1 MSSGNQ
7 YPVHFFQAEVQV
19 FKITDAECHGN
30 GIEPV
35 VWERQSCTV
44 LFRKRN
50 LLVQSQLF
58 YFFPSYVHHAFR
70 NVRTN
75 QFGRLQHLAGL
86 NGKVSR
92 SGSHVHDTL
101 RVIGLQQADGLFSLI
116 EIEKGRYKINDKGQ
130 ILTGTFVRKSN
141 GKNSFIPE
149 EGGEPIFIA
158 ERNSAHAMNNDKVK
172 VALCAKRK
180 KHQLEAQVIE
190 ILEHAN
196 ETFVGVLKVSKNYAF
211 LLTETSTLANDIFIP
226 KDKLKGG
233 KNGDKAIVR
242 ITEWPEEAKNPFG
255 EVIDILG
262 KAGDNTT
269 EMHAILAEYGLPY
282 VYPQAVEAAA
292 EKLSADITPED
303 YAEREDFRDVVTF
316 TIDPKDAKDFDD
328 ALSIRTLKPGL
339 WEVGV
344 HIADVSHYV
353 KEGSIIDKEAAKRA
367 TSVYLVDRTIPML
380 PERLCNFICSLRP
393 DEEKL
398 AYSVIFEMNE
408 KAEVKN
414 YRIRHTVIKSNR
426 RFTYEEA
433 QQIIETGEGDY
444 KEEVL
449 QLNRLAQILREKR
462 MAAGSIN
469 FDRCEV
475 KFEIDETGKPLSVY
489 FKVSKEANKLIE
501 EFMLLANKTVA
512 EYVGKVPKNKKPKV
526 LPYRIHDLPDPDK
539 LDNLNQFIARF
550 GYKIRTGGSKAE
562 VSKSINHLLGEIEG
576 KKEQNLIETVS
587 LRAMQKARYSIY
599 NIGHYGLA
607 FDYYTHFTSPI
618 RRYPDLMV
626 HRLLTRYLAGG
637 RSAQADK
644 YETLC
649 EHSSAMEQTAAS
661 AERASVKYKQVE
673 FMGERI
679 GEVYDGVISGVT
691 EWGLYVEINENKC
704 EGMIAMRDLG
714 NDFYEFDEKNYC
726 LIGRRHH
733 QKFSLG
739 DPIKIKVA
747 RANLAKKQLDFVL
760 AEA

>member
-1 MSSGNQ
+1 MAKNKKEKKGGKRMKKKEL
-7 YPVHFFQAEVQV
+7 AE
-19 FKITDAECHGN
+19 
-30 GIEPV
+30 
-35 VWERQSCTV
+35 
-44 LFRKRN
+44 
-50 LLVQSQLF
+50 LLVNHFRTKPAESFSLKQLF
-58 YFFPSYVHHAFR
+58 AAL
-70 NVRTN
+70 
-75 QFGRLQHLAGL
+75 RLTTHPLKML
-86 NGKVSR
+86 CV
-92 SGSHVHDTL
+92 DT
-101 RVIGLQQADGLFSLI
+101 VQEMAEDNFLI
-116 EIEKGRYKINDKGQ
+116 ETEKGHYKLNDKGQ

-141 GKNSFIPE
+141 GKNSFIPD

-172 VALCAKRK
+172 IALCAKRRR
-180 KHQLEAQVIE
+180 HEIEGQVIE
-190 ILEHAN
+190 ILERAKA
-196 ETFVGVLKVSKNYAF
+196 TFVGTLKVSKNYAF

-226 KDKLKGG
+226 KEKLKGG
-233 KNGDKAIVR
+233 KDGDKAVVK
-242 ITEWPEEAKNPFG
+242 ITEWPDEAKNPFG

-282 VYPQAVEAAA
+282 TYPQNVEAAA
-292 EKLSADITPED
+292 EKISAEITPQD

-328 ALSIRTLKPGL
+328 ALSIRQLKPGL

-353 KEGSIIDKEAAKRA
+353 TEGSVIDKEAVKRA

-398 AYSVIFEMNE
+398 AYSVIFDMNE

-433 QQIIETGEGDY
+433 QDIIETGQGDY
-444 KEEVL
+444 KDEILEL
-449 QLNRLAQILREKR
+449 DKLAKILREKR
-462 MAAGSIN
+462 MAAGAIN

-475 KFEIDETGKPLSVY
+475 KFEIDEKGKPLSVY
-489 FKVSKEANKLIE
+489 FKVSKDANKLIE
-501 EFMLLANKTVA
+501 EFMLLANRTVA
-512 EYVGKVPKNKKPKV
+512 EHIGKVPKNRKAKV
-526 LPYRIHDLPDPDK
+526 FPYRIHDLPDPDK
-539 LDNLNQFIARF
+539 LDNLSQFIAKF
-550 GYKIRTGGSKAE
+550 GYKIRTGGSKTE
-562 VSKSINHLLGEIEG
+562 VSKSLNRLLSDVTG

-587 LRAMQKARYSIY
+587 LRAMQKARYSIH

-626 HRLLTRYLAGG
+626 HRLLTRYDNGG
-637 RSAQADK
+637 RTAQADK
-644 YETLC
+644 YESLC

-661 AERASVKYKQVE
+661 AERASIKYKQVE

-679 GEVYDGVISGVT
+679 GNVYDGVISGVT

-704 EGMIAMRDLG
+704 EGMVSMRDLG
-714 NDFYEFDEKNYC
+714 NDYYEFDEKNYC

-733 QKFSLG
+733 RKFSLG
-739 DPIKIKVA
+739 DPVKIKVA
-747 RANLAKKQLDFVL
+747 RANLEKKQLDFVL
-760 AEA
+760 ADE

>member
-1 MSSGNQ
+1 MAKKKKEKKGGKHLKKKELVEILLNYFRTKPNEAFSLKQ
-7 YPVHFFQAEVQV
+7 LFQAL
-19 FKITDAECHGN
+19 KLTTHPGKMLCID
-30 GIEPV
+30 V
-35 VWERQSCTV
+35 VEEM
-44 LFRKRN
+44 LEDNF
-50 LLVQSQLF
+50 
-58 YFFPSYVHHAFR
+58 
-70 NVRTN
+70 
-75 QFGRLQHLAGL
+75 
-86 NGKVSR
+86 
-92 SGSHVHDTL
+92 
-101 RVIGLQQADGLFSLI
+101 LI

-130 ILTGTFVRKSN
+130 ILTGIFVRKSN

-328 ALSIRTLKPGL
+328 ALSIRTLKSGL

>member
-1 MSSGNQ
+1 MLC
-7 YPVHFFQAEVQV
+7 
-19 FKITDAECHGN
+19 ID
-30 GIEPV
+30 V
-35 VWERQSCTV
+35 VEEM
-44 LFRKRN
+44 LEDNF
-50 LLVQSQLF
+50 
-58 YFFPSYVHHAFR
+58 
-70 NVRTN
+70 
-75 QFGRLQHLAGL
+75 
-86 NGKVSR
+86 
-92 SGSHVHDTL
+92 
-101 RVIGLQQADGLFSLI
+101 LI

-626 HRLLTRYLAGG
+626 HRLITRYLAGG

-760 AEA
+760 AET

>member
-1 MSSGNQ
+1 MAKKKKEKKGGKHLKKKEFVEILLNYFRTKPNEAFSLKQ
-7 YPVHFFQAEVQV
+7 LFQAL
-19 FKITDAECHGN
+19 KLTTHPGKMLCID
-30 GIEPV
+30 V
-35 VWERQSCTV
+35 VEEM
-44 LFRKRN
+44 LEDNF
-50 LLVQSQLF
+50 
-58 YFFPSYVHHAFR
+58 
-70 NVRTN
+70 
-75 QFGRLQHLAGL
+75 
-86 NGKVSR
+86 
-92 SGSHVHDTL
+92 
-101 RVIGLQQADGLFSLI
+101 LI

-130 ILTGTFVRKSN
+130 ILTGIFVRKSN

-760 AEA
+760 AET

>member
-1 MSSGNQ
+1 MAKKKKEKKGGKHLKKKELVEMLLNYFRTKPNEAFSLKQ
-7 YPVHFFQAEVQV
+7 LFQALKLTTHPGKMLCIDV
-19 FKITDAECHGN
+19 
-30 GIEPV
+30 IEEMV
-35 VWERQSCTV
+35 EDN
-44 LFRKRN
+44 F
-50 LLVQSQLF
+50 
-58 YFFPSYVHHAFR
+58 
-70 NVRTN
+70 
-75 QFGRLQHLAGL
+75 
-86 NGKVSR
+86 
-92 SGSHVHDTL
+92 
-101 RVIGLQQADGLFSLI
+101 LI

-130 ILTGTFVRKSN
+130 ILTGTFQRKSN
-141 GKNSFIPE
+141 GKNSFIPDD
-149 EGGEPIFIA
+149 GGEPIFIA

-172 VALCAKRK
+172 VSLCAKCK
-180 KHQLEAQVIE
+180 KRQLEGQVIE

-211 LLTETSTLANDIFIP
+211 LLTEANTLANDIFIP

-233 KNGDKAIVR
+233 KNGDKAVVR

-262 KAGDNTT
+262 QAGDNTT

-282 VYPQAVEAAA
+282 TYPQAVEAAA
-292 EKLSADITPED
+292 EKLSAEITPED

-328 ALSIRTLKPGL
+328 ALSIRNLKPGL

-353 KEGSIIDKEAAKRA
+353 KEGSIIDKEAVKRA

-398 AYSVIFEMNE
+398 AYSVIFDMND

-414 YRIRHTVIKSNR
+414 FRIRHTVIKSNR

-444 KEEVL
+444 KEEIL
-449 QLNRLAQILREKR
+449 ELNRLAQILREKR
-462 MAAGSIN
+462 MSAGSIN

-475 KFEIDETGKPLSVY
+475 KFEIDENGKPLSVY

-501 EFMLLANKTVA
+501 EFMLLANRTVA

-526 LPYRIHDLPDPDK
+526 FPYRIHDLPDPDK

-550 GYKIRTGGSKAE
+550 GYKIRTGGSKVE
-562 VSKSINHLLGEIEG
+562 VSKSLNHLLTEING

-599 NIGHYGLA
+599 NIGHYGLG

-679 GEVYDGVISGVT
+679 GQVYDGVISGVT

-760 AEA
+760 AEE

>member
-1 MSSGNQ
+1 MAKKKKEKKGGKHLKKKELVEILLNYFRTKPNEAFSLKQ
-7 YPVHFFQAEVQV
+7 LFQAL
-19 FKITDAECHGN
+19 KLTTHPGKMLCID
-30 GIEPV
+30 V
-35 VWERQSCTV
+35 VEEM
-44 LFRKRN
+44 LEDNF
-50 LLVQSQLF
+50 
-58 YFFPSYVHHAFR
+58 
-70 NVRTN
+70 
-75 QFGRLQHLAGL
+75 
-86 NGKVSR
+86 
-92 SGSHVHDTL
+92 
-101 RVIGLQQADGLFSLI
+101 LI

-449 QLNRLAQILREKR
+449 QLNCLAQILREKR

-469 FDRCEV
+469 FDHCEV

>member
-1 MSSGNQ
+1 MAKKKKEKKGGKHLKKKELVEILLNYFRTKPNEAFSLKQ
-7 YPVHFFQAEVQV
+7 LFQAL
-19 FKITDAECHGN
+19 KLTTHPGKMLCID
-30 GIEPV
+30 V
-35 VWERQSCTV
+35 VEEM
-44 LFRKRN
+44 LEDNF
-50 LLVQSQLF
+50 
-58 YFFPSYVHHAFR
+58 
-70 NVRTN
+70 
-75 QFGRLQHLAGL
+75 
-86 NGKVSR
+86 
-92 SGSHVHDTL
+92 
-101 RVIGLQQADGLFSLI
+101 LI

-130 ILTGTFVRKSN
+130 ILTGIFVRKSN

-449 QLNRLAQILREKR
+449 QLNRLAQILRQKR

-475 KFEIDETGKPLSVY
+475 KFEIDEAGKPLSVY

>member
-1 MSSGNQ
+1 MAKKKKEKKGGKHLKKKELVEILLNYFRTKPNEAFSLKQ
-7 YPVHFFQAEVQV
+7 LFQAL
-19 FKITDAECHGN
+19 KLTTHPGKMLCID
-30 GIEPV
+30 V
-35 VWERQSCTV
+35 VEEM
-44 LFRKRN
+44 LEDNF
-50 LLVQSQLF
+50 
-58 YFFPSYVHHAFR
+58 
-70 NVRTN
+70 
-75 QFGRLQHLAGL
+75 
-86 NGKVSR
+86 
-92 SGSHVHDTL
+92 
-101 RVIGLQQADGLFSLI
+101 LI

-303 YAEREDFRDVVTF
+303 YAEREDFRDVMTF

>member
-1 MSSGNQ
+1 MAKKKKVKKGGKHLKKKELVEILLNYFRTKPNEAFSLKQ
-7 YPVHFFQAEVQV
+7 LFQAL
-19 FKITDAECHGN
+19 KLTTHPGKMLCID
-30 GIEPV
+30 V
-35 VWERQSCTV
+35 VEEM
-44 LFRKRN
+44 LEDNF
-50 LLVQSQLF
+50 
-58 YFFPSYVHHAFR
+58 
-70 NVRTN
+70 
-75 QFGRLQHLAGL
+75 
-86 NGKVSR
+86 
-92 SGSHVHDTL
+92 
-101 RVIGLQQADGLFSLI
+101 LI

-661 AERASVKYKQVE
+661 AERACVKYKQVE

>member
-1 MSSGNQ
+1 MAKKKKEKKGGKHLKKKELVEILLNYFRTKPNEAFSLKQ
-7 YPVHFFQAEVQV
+7 LFQAL
-19 FKITDAECHGN
+19 KLTTHPGKMLCID
-30 GIEPV
+30 V
-35 VWERQSCTV
+35 VEEM
-44 LFRKRN
+44 LEDNF
-50 LLVQSQLF
+50 
-58 YFFPSYVHHAFR
+58 
-70 NVRTN
+70 
-75 QFGRLQHLAGL
+75 
-86 NGKVSR
+86 
-92 SGSHVHDTL
+92 
-101 RVIGLQQADGLFSLI
+101 LI

-130 ILTGTFVRKSN
+130 ILTGIFVRKSN

-353 KEGSIIDKEAAKRA
+353 KDGSIIDKEAAKRA

-449 QLNRLAQILREKR
+449 QLNRLSQILRQKR

>member
-1 MSSGNQ
+1 MAKKKKEKKGGKHLKKKELVEILLNYFRTKPNEAFSLKQ
-7 YPVHFFQAEVQV
+7 LFQAL
-19 FKITDAECHGN
+19 KLTTHPGKMLCID
-30 GIEPV
+30 V
-35 VWERQSCTV
+35 VEEM
-44 LFRKRN
+44 LEDNF
-50 LLVQSQLF
+50 
-58 YFFPSYVHHAFR
+58 
-70 NVRTN
+70 
-75 QFGRLQHLAGL
+75 
-86 NGKVSR
+86 
-92 SGSHVHDTL
+92 
-101 RVIGLQQADGLFSLI
+101 LI

-449 QLNRLAQILREKR
+449 QLYRLAQILREKR

-679 GEVYDGVISGVT
+679 GEVYDGVISRAT

-760 AEA
+760 AET

>member
-1 MSSGNQ
+1 MLC
-7 YPVHFFQAEVQV
+7 
-19 FKITDAECHGN
+19 ID
-30 GIEPV
+30 V
-35 VWERQSCTV
+35 VEEM
-44 LFRKRN
+44 LEDNF
-50 LLVQSQLF
+50 
-58 YFFPSYVHHAFR
+58 
-70 NVRTN
+70 
-75 QFGRLQHLAGL
+75 
-86 NGKVSR
+86 
-92 SGSHVHDTL
+92 
-101 RVIGLQQADGLFSLI
+101 LI

>member
-1 MSSGNQ
+1 MAKKKKEKKGGKHLKKKELVEILLNYFRTKPNEAFSLKQ
-7 YPVHFFQAEVQV
+7 LFQAL
-19 FKITDAECHGN
+19 KLTTHPGKMLCID
-30 GIEPV
+30 V
-35 VWERQSCTV
+35 VEEM
-44 LFRKRN
+44 LEDNF
-50 LLVQSQLF
+50 
-58 YFFPSYVHHAFR
+58 
-70 NVRTN
+70 
-75 QFGRLQHLAGL
+75 
-86 NGKVSR
+86 
-92 SGSHVHDTL
+92 
-101 RVIGLQQADGLFSLI
+101 LI

-414 YRIRHTVIKSNR
+414 YRIHHTVIKSNR